1 MLARPLPARAALSL
15 ASPSPP
21 SGHHLQQSV
30 AVFSEGPSSSA
41 PPTRPVAQRE
51 WRVVQDYVAFFKAP
65 PLRRD
70 GFDAERRRRAAH
82 ALGAVVEFIRPWS
95 TLRRCCGSQMSRNYR
110 KRLYRA
116 ARAARAVTGRKL
128 LARGRFASRGR
139 PLQPNAPGHL
149 SYDACEMYDI
159 DAVEAMLI
167 RTRLFQ
173 QCPVLRSLQ
182 EGDKRA
188 LSADAGPINGT
199 YCRRYRDAAVATRAS
214 FNENPWELMRNN
226 NK

>member
-1 MLARPLPARAALSL
+1 MAERVARYVSIDGSARACGVGACPRLIRPKNDPREISGL
-15 ASPSPP
+15 QIDRIPS
-21 SGHHLQQSV
+21 
-30 AVFSEGPSSSA
+30 
-41 PPTRPVAQRE
+41 TRPPW
-51 WRVVQDYVAFFKAP
+51 WRRQY
-65 PLRRD
+65 
-70 GFDAERRRRAAH
+70 
-82 ALGAVVEFIRPWS
+82 
-95 TLRRCCGSQMSRNYR
+95 
-110 KRLYRA
+110 
-116 ARAARAVTGRKL
+116 
-128 LARGRFASRGR
+128 
-139 PLQPNAPGHL
+139 
-149 SYDACEMYDI
+149 
-159 DAVEAMLI
+159 MLI

>member
-1 MLARPLPARAALSL
+1 ML
-15 ASPSPP
+15 
-21 SGHHLQQSV
+21 Q
-30 AVFSEGPSSSA
+30 
-41 PPTRPVAQRE
+41 
-51 WRVVQDYVAFFKAP
+51 
-65 PLRRD
+65 
-70 GFDAERRRRAAH
+70 
-82 ALGAVVEFIRPWS
+82 
-95 TLRRCCGSQMSRNYR
+95 NYR
-110 KRLYRA
+110 QRLYRA
-116 ARAARAVTGRKL
+116 ARAQAVARRKL

>member
-1 MLARPLPARAALSL
+1 MCI
-15 ASPSPP
+15 
-21 SGHHLQQSV
+21 
-30 AVFSEGPSSSA
+30 
-41 PPTRPVAQRE
+41 
-51 WRVVQDYVAFFKAP
+51 
-65 PLRRD
+65 RD
-70 GFDAERRRRAAH
+70 R
-82 ALGAVVEFIRPWS
+82 
-95 TLRRCCGSQMSRNYR
+95 SRHYR
-110 KRLYRA
+110 QRLYRQ
-116 ARAARAVTGRKL
+116 R
-128 LARGRFASRGR
+128 RFASRGR

>member
-1 MLARPLPARAALSL
+1 
-15 ASPSPP
+15 
-21 SGHHLQQSV
+21 
-30 AVFSEGPSSSA
+30 
-41 PPTRPVAQRE
+41 
-51 WRVVQDYVAFFKAP
+51 
-65 PLRRD
+65 
-70 GFDAERRRRAAH
+70 
-82 ALGAVVEFIRPWS
+82 
-95 TLRRCCGSQMSRNYR
+95 MSRNYR
-110 KRLYRA
+110 QRLYRA
-116 ARAARAVTGRKL
+116 ARAQGTAVARRKL
-128 LARGRFASRGR
+128 LARGRLRVEA
-139 PLQPNAPGHL
+139 GHL

-226 NK
+226 NR